1 MGRGG
6 QVVLV
11 VQTVPAMFEGGFM
24 TQFFVYDWMF
34 IPALSYIWMEWFSR
48 ATSIGWDYEQFF

>member
-1 MGRGG
+1 M
-6 QVVLV
+6 
-11 VQTVPAMFEGGFM
+11 P
-24 TQFFVYDWMF
+24 QFFVYDWMF